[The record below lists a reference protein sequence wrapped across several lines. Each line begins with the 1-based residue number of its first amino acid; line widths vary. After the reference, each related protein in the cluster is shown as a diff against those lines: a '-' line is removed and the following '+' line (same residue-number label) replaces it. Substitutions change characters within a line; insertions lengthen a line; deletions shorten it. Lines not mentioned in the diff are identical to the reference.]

1 MRWISSSS
9 STPAAKGWLKN
20 RSHCYRWVG
29 DREQLIGLALATL
42 SDQAF
47 VVAAKQ
53 VKAAGLDRALSEI
66 RASLPRRGVDVSARN
81 GVPRRV
87 VAETGECRIEVSAMR
102 VPHGISVTPVKGQ
115 LVSANENSQRRIPAA
130 LVLVALAPAAAIGA
144 QGTNATATVSLDVGV

>member
-47 VVAAKQ
+47 VVADKQ

-81 GVPRRV
+81 GSHVASSPKRASAASKSRRCV
-87 VAETGECRIEVSAMR
+87 CLMEFPSPQSRAS
-102 VPHGISVTPVKGQ
+102 
-115 LVSANENSQRRIPAA
+115 
-130 LVLVALAPAAAIGA
+130 
-144 QGTNATATVSLDVGV
+144 